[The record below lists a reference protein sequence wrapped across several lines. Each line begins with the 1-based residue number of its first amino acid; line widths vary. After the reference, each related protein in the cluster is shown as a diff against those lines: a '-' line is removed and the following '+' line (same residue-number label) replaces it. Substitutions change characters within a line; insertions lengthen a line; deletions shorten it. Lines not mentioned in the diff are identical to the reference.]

1 MYFTGNRTDVAQF
14 VSVLLQV
21 LSLGLRSTT
30 VTKLASSEDWSVL
43 IVTDGSLDDI
53 VKRTA
58 RTYSLQPMSTSPQNT
73 PVG

>member
-14 VSVLLQV
+14 VSVLLQI
-21 LSLGLRSTT
+21 LSQGLQSTT
-30 VTKLASSEDWSVL
+30 ITKLVTSEGWSVL

-58 RTYSLQPMSTSPQNT
+58 RTYSLQPINTSPQNI